1 MQLNGLPL
9 FKATLTDETVGMFA
23 VSFVED
29 PAFECQFL
37 AFSKNID
44 DKAVMRFSV
53 VSEEEHRVLGVL
65 VRADYP
71 ILRRDG
77 KGKMYYL
84 AFDRETI
91 KEIAERYVLGGFTS
105 NFDLEHDHDK
115 IVGGVHLTQL
125 FIKDSGKGI
134 SPAGFE
140 DIEEGSLFGEF
151 KVHDESVWAQ
161 LKNGTYTGLSLEG
174 VFQVV
179 PKDEPV
185 IETVED
191 LLDYINKQ

>member
-9 FKATLTDETVGMFA
+9 LKAILTDETVGMFA
-23 VSFVED
+23 VSFVSD
-29 PAFECQFL
+29 PAFEAKFL
-37 AFSKNID
+37 TFSKD
-44 DKAVMRFSV
+44 HGPEPMRFSV

-65 VRADYP
+65 VRAGYP

-77 KGKMYYL
+77 QGKYYYL
-84 AFDRETI
+84 VFDRETI

-115 IVGGVHLTQL
+115 IVEGVHLTQL

-151 KVHDESVWAQ
+151 KVHDESVWEQ
-161 LKNGTYTGLSLEG
+161 LKKGTYSGLSLEG
-174 VFQVV
+174 YFQVV
-179 PKDEPV
+179 PEDEPV